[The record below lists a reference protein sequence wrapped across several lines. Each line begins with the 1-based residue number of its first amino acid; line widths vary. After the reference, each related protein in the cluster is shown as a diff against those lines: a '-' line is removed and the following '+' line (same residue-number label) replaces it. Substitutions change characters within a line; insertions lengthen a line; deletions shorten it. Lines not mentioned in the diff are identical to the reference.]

1 MKDLSESPW
10 PEIETKFNSG
20 DKLKGT
26 FEKMLDSGVII
37 KLDNDIEGFIPMS
50 KISKDQKKDV
60 IANLND
66 GDNVDLVVV
75 EVKAEEKNVVLMLD
89 ETNVDD

>member
-1 MKDLSESPW
+1 MAKVLA
-10 PEIETKFNSG
+10 
-20 DKLKGT
+20 
-26 FEKMLDSGVII
+26 
-37 KLDNDIEGFIPMS
+37 
-50 KISKDQKKDV
+50 KDQKKDV